1 MKVLSEIST
10 KRLNAI
16 REFTEFGSGFKIA
29 MRDLELRG
37 AGNLMGAQ
45 QHGHMENVGYD
56 MYLKLLAEAVKE
68 EKGETE
74 VSAEIDCLIDIS
86 IDAHIPDEYISNTSQ
101 RIDIYRRIADIRNI
115 NDCKDVENELV
126 DRFGAIPEA
135 VKGLIDIALIRNIA
149 FSLGVYEIRQNET
162 ALLLYIKDIKSEGT
176 SKIIK
181 AMPGQAMLNAG
192 TKPYIAIRFPK
203 DMPIIEIMKRV
214 FRCIN

>member
-1 MKVLSEIST
+1 VLSEIST

-37 AGNLMGAQ
+37 AGNIMGAQ

-68 EKGETE
+68 EKGETD
-74 VSAEIDCLIDIS
+74 VTTEIDCLIDVNV
-86 IDAHIPDEYISNTSQ
+86 DAHIPESYISNTSQ
-101 RIDIYRRIADIRNI
+101 RIDIYRRIADIRSSE
-115 NDCKDVENELV
+115 DCKDVENELV
-126 DRFGAIPEA
+126 DRFGKIPPA
-135 VKGLIDIALIRNIA
+135 VNGLIEIALVRNIA
-149 FSLGVYEIRQNET
+149 YSLGVYEIRQNET

-181 AMPGQAMLNAG
+181 TMPGQAMLNAG
-192 TKPYIAIRFPK
+192 SKPYIAIRYPK
-203 DMPIIEIMKRV
+203 GMAILEVMKRV
-214 FRCIN
+214 FGCL